1 MYGLPKDF
9 DATILVGRT
18 LNMVCFAAYQVYLHF
33 DSDTSIT
40 IESGFRHGARVSTRP
55 PVVHSELMRLV
66 ERVIWEVEWNP
77 DGTLKPRF
85 QDGPSLT
92 NYDDQTIRDGL
103 GSSSFECLTSSLS
116 A

>member
-66 ERVIWEVEWNP
+66 ELAISEVEWDP
-77 DGTLKPRF
+77 DGTLKLRF
-85 QDGPSLT
+85 QDGQSLT
-92 NYDDQTIRDGL
+92 IDDDQPAYESYTIAAKGR
-103 GSSSFECLTSSLS
+103 TIIV
-116 A
+116 